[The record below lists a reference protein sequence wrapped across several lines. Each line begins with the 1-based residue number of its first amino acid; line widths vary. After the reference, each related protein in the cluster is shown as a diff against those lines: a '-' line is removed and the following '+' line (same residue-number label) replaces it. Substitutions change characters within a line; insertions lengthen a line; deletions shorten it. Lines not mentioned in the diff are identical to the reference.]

1 MRQARSKRGQKRQS
15 HLQSVLLVIAVI
27 CAVGFGAFMLL
38 KSDSQAQEARGNADM
53 RYQYDKVIEVDG
65 AKYRERKQITT
76 ILLLGIDRYTDQEER
91 PDTFNGGLADFQR
104 LIVIDHEQ
112 EKVFQLQID
121 RDTMVPITILG
132 PLGDEI
138 GKAERQI
145 CLAYSYG
152 DGNET
157 SRNYAV
163 QAVSEFL
170 HDSPIDFCIA
180 LRMDG
185 VSVLNDLVGG
195 IEVTL
200 EDDFTVVD
208 PAWTVGATINL
219 MGDQAEAFVR
229 RRMDVSDGMNESRM
243 RRQQQYIEKLSAK
256 LMRRFSANKNFIG
269 TVYDELEEY
278 MSTDMA
284 RGRLINEIW
293 NAKNYQRPAMITLP
307 GTHNLNENNNWE
319 CHVDDRAVQDAVLE
333 LFYKPL
339 K

>member
-1 MRQARSKRGQKRQS
+1 MHFQNALLTIALMCAASLFIFVFLKLGSSAQGVRGDATQ
-15 HLQSVLLVIAVI
+15 
-27 CAVGFGAFMLL
+27 
-38 KSDSQAQEARGNADM
+38 
-53 RYQYDKVIEVDG
+53 RYLYDKIIEVDG
-65 AKYRERKQITT
+65 VKYRERKQITT
-76 ILLLGIDRYTDQEER
+76 VLLLGVDRYSDQEER
-91 PDTFNGGLADFQR
+91 LDVFNGGLADFQR

-112 EKVFQLQID
+112 KTVFQLQID

-152 DGNET
+152 DGSET
-157 SRNYAV
+157 SRKYAV
-163 QAVSEFL
+163 EAVSEFL
-170 HDSPIDFCIA
+170 HGISINFCIA
-180 LRMDG
+180 LKMDG
-185 VSVLNDLVGG
+185 VPVLNDLVGG

-200 EDDFTVVD
+200 DDDFTVVD
-208 PAWTVGATINL
+208 PTWTKGTTINL
-219 MGDQAEAFVR
+219 MGDQAETFVR

-269 TVYDELEEY
+269 TVYDELDEY

-284 RGRLINEIW
+284 RGRLINEVW
-293 NAKNYQRPAMITLP
+293 NAKNYRRPEMITLP

-319 CHVDDRAVQDAVLE
+319 CHVDDSAVQAAVLE
-333 LFYKPL
+333 LFYEPL